1 MEDRIEKTVDLK
13 APIERVWQALS
24 DHREFGEWFQV
35 ALERSF
41 LVGEKTEGNI
51 TYPGYEHMRLE
62 ALIKTMDIN
71 KLLAC
76 TWCPVS
82 DDEGYAPLGDIE
94 TLVEFKLESIHG
106 GTRLKIIESGFT
118 AIPDEKRRL
127 AALETNSGGWEMQT
141 ENIKTHVET

>member
-76 TWCPVS
+76 TI
-82 DDEGYAPLGDIE
+82 A
-94 TLVEFKLESIHG
+94 
-106 GTRLKIIESGFT
+106 
-118 AIPDEKRRL
+118 
-127 AALETNSGGWEMQT
+127 
-141 ENIKTHVET
+141 